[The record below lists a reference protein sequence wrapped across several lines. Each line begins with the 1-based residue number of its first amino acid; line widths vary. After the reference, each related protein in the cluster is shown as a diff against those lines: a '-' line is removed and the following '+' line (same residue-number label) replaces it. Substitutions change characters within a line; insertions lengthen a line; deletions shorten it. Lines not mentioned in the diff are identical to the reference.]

1 MNERIDAII
10 KETKE
15 YKNLVETNI
24 KDNFDALETMVAK
37 NNQLSEY
44 LENHINTK
52 SAFYD
57 EQMKLQN
64 EKIDEFV
71 QFIGSEYIDFFK
83 NRHRI
88 KNEILENSNE
98 YKDKFQQLL
107 VLSVDYSKKF
117 HYIEQLLPVLVEQ
130 TKFTAE
136 ILKQD
141 VV

>member
-15 YKNLVETNI
+15 YKNSVENNMQD
-24 KDNFDALETMVAK
+24 KFDALETMVMK

-57 EQMKLQN
+57 EKMKLQN

-83 NRHRI
+83 NRQRI

-117 HYIEQLLPVLVEQ
+117 HYIE
-130 TKFTAE
+130 
-136 ILKQD
+136 
-141 VV
+141 

>member
-1 MNERIDAII
+1 MNERMDAII

-15 YKNLVETNI
+15 YKTLVETNMQD
-24 KDNFDALETMVAK
+24 KFDALETMVMK

-44 LENHINTK
+44 LENHMNTK

-57 EQMKLQN
+57 EKMKLQN

-83 NRHRI
+83 NRQRI

-117 HYIEQLLPVLVEQ
+117 HYIEQLLPVLVE
-130 TKFTAE
+130 
-136 ILKQD
+136 
-141 VV
+141 